1 MNYYKLI
8 ILCFYILISFS
19 FENSDYDLLLQ
30 WGKNNSMKISD
41 KIQIEFIN
49 ENNKTFFAQDNIIKG
64 EEILNIPNS
73 ILLNIENT
81 LKLYGKQA
89 NKLYSELKS
98 KLNSTSNFNIEQSF
112 IAYIMY
118 KVNKNKKHKK
128 NKFYNHYQYLF
139 NTYETN
145 FDSFP
150 LFYSIEQKNLLR
162 STSLSFLINKMNRI
176 FDEEIEFYEK
186 ELKQKK
192 INKEDYYV
200 FRTYSQSK
208 SFNISGHSVIIP
220 FLDMFNKHP
229 TKFNTEVIASD
240 YNVRVIA
247 TKDIYPGDK
256 LFIKSNTLTNHNALM
271 YFGITFEEIIERVEN
286 YYIPILNPSLIK
298 NHNIDLDADSS
309 LAEYFTNYMEIKSN
323 NNEFYLKYIE
333 VYKKLAKKFEL
344 EEDELSAYN
353 LILENMLTIKEL
365 NNQINPYIY
374 KIFYQQKDIN
384 NILTILKTENRFLD
398 EKIDLMKY
406 LVNKIVR
413 ENEENK
419 IEDINLDLDL

>member
-98 KLNSTSNFNIEQSF
+98 KLNSSSIFNIEQSF

-192 INKEDYYV
+192 NK
-200 FRTYSQSK
+200 
-208 SFNISGHSVIIP
+208 
-220 FLDMFNKHP
+220 
-229 TKFNTEVIASD
+229 
-240 YNVRVIA
+240 
-247 TKDIYPGDK
+247 
-256 LFIKSNTLTNHNALM
+256 
-271 YFGITFEEIIERVEN
+271 
-286 YYIPILNPSLIK
+286 
-298 NHNIDLDADSS
+298 
-309 LAEYFTNYMEIKSN
+309 
-323 NNEFYLKYIE
+323 
-333 VYKKLAKKFEL
+333 
-344 EEDELSAYN
+344 
-353 LILENMLTIKEL
+353 
-365 NNQINPYIY
+365 
-374 KIFYQQKDIN
+374 
-384 NILTILKTENRFLD
+384 
-398 EKIDLMKY
+398 
-406 LVNKIVR
+406 
-413 ENEENK
+413 
-419 IEDINLDLDL
+419 